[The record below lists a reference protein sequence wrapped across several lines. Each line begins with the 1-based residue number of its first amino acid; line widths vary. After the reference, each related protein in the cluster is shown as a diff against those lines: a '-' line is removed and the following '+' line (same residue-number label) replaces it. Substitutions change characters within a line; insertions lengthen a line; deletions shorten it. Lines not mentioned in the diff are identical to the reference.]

1 MTSWFFWKQC
11 WTPLRRTTCWRT
23 RWSPGTRC
31 SQGCWI
37 SRCPLSTNY
46 TLMSHSLSPGPVSPV
61 SEECSRS
68 RNILRHWLW
77 LWRQKGRGYCKA
89 ADAGGSCR
97 RLRWGCHKTEA
108 GPRVPASSRQHCPP
122 EARGRA
128 KKLLDFSKPA
138 AIIFRVSSI
147 IRYTFNRLSIMRFSL
162 KRAQIP
168 FLCISYRP
176 ILEIVWNIN
185 VHVSLSGAVLS
196 HCKKFDSSN

>member
-1 MTSWFFWKQC
+1 MKLTQQLCKLGCCLQC
-11 WTPLRRTTCWRT
+11 VT
-23 RWSPGTRC
+23 
-31 SQGCWI
+31 
-37 SRCPLSTNY
+37 
-46 TLMSHSLSPGPVSPV
+46 HSLSPGPVSPV
-61 SEECSRS
+61 SEECKRS

-77 LWRQKGRGYCKA
+77 LWRQKGRGYCKVEE
-89 ADAGGSCR
+89 AGCSCR
-97 RLRWGCHKTEA
+97 RLRRGRNKTEA
-108 GPRVPASSRQHCPP
+108 GPCVPVSSCQHCPP

-128 KKLLDFSKPA
+128 KELLDFSKPA

-147 IRYTFNRLSIMRFSL
+147 IRYTFNRFYLMRFSL

-176 ILEIVWNIN
+176 ILEMVWNIY